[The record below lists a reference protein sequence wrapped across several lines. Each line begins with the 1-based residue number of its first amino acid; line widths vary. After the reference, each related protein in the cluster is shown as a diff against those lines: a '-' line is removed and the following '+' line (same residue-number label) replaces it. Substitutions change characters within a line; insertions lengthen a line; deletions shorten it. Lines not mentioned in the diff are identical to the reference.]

1 MFGEKVK
8 ELRTGMGW
16 TQQEL
21 GSKLQVS
28 KQSVSNWE
36 NGNIM
41 PSIELLIRISDLF
54 QVTTDYILDRSSAL
68 SLDITELDSGQRE
81 IVSRIV
87 AYFRNS
93 KPVKKK

>member
-16 TQQEL
+16 TQQEMGNRL
-21 GSKLQVS
+21 KVS

-41 PSIELLIRISDLF
+41 PSIDLLTKMADLF
-54 QVTTDYILDRSSAL
+54 QVSTDYVLDRDQSL
-68 SLDITELDSGQRE
+68 TLDISDLDNKQQE
-81 IVSRIV
+81 MVSRMV
-87 AYFRNS
+87 SYFRSIN
-93 KPVKKK
+93 KPLQN